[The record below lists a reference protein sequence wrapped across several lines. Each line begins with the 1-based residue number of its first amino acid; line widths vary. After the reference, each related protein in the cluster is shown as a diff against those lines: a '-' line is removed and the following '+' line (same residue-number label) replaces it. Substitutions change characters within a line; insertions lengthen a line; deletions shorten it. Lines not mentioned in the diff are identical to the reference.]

1 MREKTL
7 QNIFN
12 LVLVSFILFFF
23 HQSFYFLLIFIF
35 LILFLNTFV
44 ENISNFF
51 NNNKFVIIILFI
63 TLSYIYLPY
72 YTDIYTYLVNDVQH
86 YKFNHE
92 QWARSLY
99 KDQIEVT
106 YEKKYF
112 LLSLLYNFI
121 QFEFEPFP
129 WRETIIR
136 DNILI
141 IQNLLKLVLFYFI
154 FKKFILSVKE
164 KNLTYISIFS
174 IFIFLELLWSAGT
187 VNWGTAVRHQVPGY
201 GMLVFLSFV
210 NLKKLK

>member
-1 MREKTL
+1 MK
-7 QNIFN
+7 
-12 LVLVSFILFFF
+12 
-23 HQSFYFLLIFIF
+23 
-35 LILFLNTFV
+35 
-44 ENISNFF
+44 
-51 NNNKFVIIILFI
+51 
-63 TLSYIYLPY
+63 
-72 YTDIYTYLVNDVQH
+72 
-86 YKFNHE
+86 
-92 QWARSLY
+92 
-99 KDQIEVT
+99 
-106 YEKKYF
+106 KKYF

-154 FKKFILSVKE
+154 FKKFIFSVKE

-210 NLKKLK
+210 NLKKIK